1 MIDKRLQN
9 SDERGTIFNDV
20 QMCSMTDPCILTTPV
35 FRLIEGDFKVPFK
48 KVLLT
53 FVIIVGNSNF
63 EGMLL
68 N

>member
-35 FRLIEGDFKVPFK
+35 FRLIEG
-48 KVLLT
+48 L
-53 FVIIVGNSNF
+53 IQINSRCHSRKSY
-63 EGMLL
+63 LHL
-68 N
+68 W